1 VYIRALLASFL
12 AVGVVLLTAFAQEDA
27 LRVCPEGCPFASVQE
42 AIERAEAGAV
52 IRVLPGTYRESLL
65 IDKDLAL
72 EGEGADGV
80 ELRVPA
86 SDEAVVTVRTPSASA
101 GAPPIEVTLSGL
113 TFAGGQTGV
122 VVEQA
127 SVALRDNRFVDN
139 RNGVDAFGFN
149 HDSWEAE
156 VALHFERNRIE
167 GTQRRGDG
175 VALLGNWRAVLRDNT
190 ISQKTTAVSVGGRVQ
205 AELDGNEILDSLNG
219 VVVGAEARAR
229 LAANRVEGN
238 VIGVHLGE
246 RAEAELVENELVDNL
261 HYGVALT
268 LEPCFGSVPSRF
280 AGTLGGRDNRASGN
294 WHGDFCPLDYPL
306 PEGFFR

>member
-1 VYIRALLASFL
+1 MIKVYMRALLASFL
-12 AVGVVLLTAFAQEDA
+12 VGGVVLLTAFAQEDA

-65 IDKDLAL
+65 IDKDVAL
-72 EGEGADGV
+72 EGEGADRV
-80 ELRVPA
+80 ELRAPA
-86 SDEAVVTVRTPSASA
+86 SDEAVVTIRTPQASA
-101 GAPPIEVTLSGL
+101 GAPPVEVALSGF
-113 TFAGGQTGV
+113 TFVGGQTGV

-149 HDSWEAE
+149 FDLWEVEAE
-156 VALHFERNRIE
+156 FHFER
-167 GTQRRGDG
+167 
-175 VALLGNWRAVLRDNT
+175 
-190 ISQKTTAVSVGGRVQ
+190 
-205 AELDGNEILDSLNG
+205 
-219 VVVGAEARAR
+219 
-229 LAANRVEGN
+229 NRVEGN

-246 RAEAELVENELVDNL
+246 RAEAELVENEILDNL

-268 LEPCFGSVPSRF
+268 LEACFGSVPSRF
-280 AGTLGGRDNRASGN
+280 AGAVSGRDNRASGN
-294 WHGDFCPLDYPL
+294 WRGDFCPPDYPL